1 MKIKIALAQMSPIL
15 EDKEKNLQ
23 KMDKMITEAANQGAQ
38 LVVFPELIL
47 TGYSCR
53 DRYYSLAERVPGN
66 SVKRVESLANKNNI
80 HVIFGMVE
88 ENGEGILYNTSVMV
102 GPKGYIGKYRKRYLP
117 THLVFEEKKYFRQ
130 GYDTQVLETE
140 IGKIGLMICYD
151 IYFPELA
158 RQLTLMGSQLIVCI
172 SSSPATRRGYFE
184 TFISSRAM
192 ENTVFLAYVNL
203 VGVEDS
209 LIFWGGSRVVGP
221 DGTIIAKAK
230 YDEEELVTAT
240 IDYSD
245 LKASRIAAP
254 VLRDLR
260 PEIFYELYQ
269 LSKKDIRLSN
279 L

>member
-1 MKIKIALAQMSPIL
+1 MKVKIALAQMAPTL

-23 KMDKMITEAANQGAQ
+23 KMDETITEAAKQEAQ
-38 LVVFPELIL
+38 LVIFPELIL

-53 DRYYSLAERVPGN
+53 DRYYTLAESIPGN
-66 SVKRVESLANKNNI
+66 SVKNIERIANKNNI
-80 HVIFGMVE
+80 HIIFGMVE
-88 ENGEGILYNTSVMV
+88 EAGEGILYNTSVMV
-102 GPKGYIGKYRKRYLP
+102 GPKGYIGKYRKKYLP

-130 GYDTQVLETE
+130 GYETQILETE

-151 IYFPELA
+151 LYFPEIA

-172 SSSPATRRGYFE
+172 SASPATRRGYFE

-192 ENTVFLAYVNL
+192 ENTIFMAYVNL
-203 VGVEDS
+203 VGIENG
-209 LIFWGGSRVVGP
+209 LIFWGGSRIVGP
-221 DGTIIAKAK
+221 DGRIVTKAK
-230 YDEEELVTAT
+230 YDEEDLVTAT

-260 PEIFYELYQ
+260 PEIYNELYQ
-269 LSKKDIRLSN
+269 LSRK
-279 L
+279 

>member
-1 MKIKIALAQMSPIL
+1 MKVKITLAQMTSTL

-23 KMDKMITEAANQGAQ
+23 KMDKIITEAAKQESQ
-38 LVVFPELIL
+38 LVIFPELIL
-47 TGYSCR
+47 TGYSCG
-53 DRYYSLAERVPGN
+53 DRYYSLAESIPGN
-66 SVKRVESLANKNNI
+66 SVKKIESIANKNDI

-88 ENGEGILYNTSVMV
+88 EDGEGIIYNTSVMV
-102 GPKGYIGKYRKRYLP
+102 GPKGYLGKYRKRYLP

-130 GYDTQVLETE
+130 GYEAKMIDTE

-151 IYFPELA
+151 IYFPEIA

-172 SSSPATRRGYFE
+172 SASPATRRGYFE

-192 ENTVFLAYVNL
+192 ENTIFLAYVNL
-203 VGVEDS
+203 VGTEDS
-209 LIFWGGSRVVGP
+209 LLFWGGSRIVGP

-230 YDEEELVTAT
+230 YDEEDLITAT

-254 VLRDLR
+254 VIRDLR
-260 PEIFYELYQ
+260 PEIFNELYQ
-269 LSKKDIRLSN
+269 LSKNRI
-279 L
+279 

>member
-1 MKIKIALAQMSPIL
+1 MKVKIALAQMTPTL

-23 KMDKMITEAANQGAQ
+23 KMDKIITEAANQEAQ
-38 LVVFPELIL
+38 LVIFPELIL

-53 DRYYSLAERVPGN
+53 DQYYSLAESIPGN
-66 SVKRVESLANKNNI
+66 SVKRIERNANKNNI
-80 HVIFGMVE
+80 HIIFGMVE
-88 ENGEGILYNTSVMV
+88 EAGEGLLYNTSVMV
-102 GPKGYIGKYRKRYLP
+102 GPKGYIGKYRKKYLP

-130 GYDTQVLETE
+130 GYETQILETE

-151 IYFPELA
+151 IYFPEIA

-172 SSSPATRRGYFE
+172 SASPATRKGYFE

-203 VGVEDS
+203 VGIEDG
-209 LIFWGGSRVVGP
+209 LIFWGGSRIVGP
-221 DGTIIAKAK
+221 DGAIITKAK
-230 YDEEELVTAT
+230 YDEEDLAIAK

-245 LKASRIAAP
+245 IKASRIAAP

-260 PEIFYELYQ
+260 PEIYDELYQ
-269 LSKKDIRLSN
+269 LSKK
-279 L
+279 